1 MGCVTLVGPRWASAT
16 LGCFICIRCSGV
28 HRNLGV
34 HISFVRSVSLD
45 SWKNEHIKNMQKWG
59 NKKCNAYWE
68 AKLPKNYPR
77 PDEHSS
83 MAELERFIRAK
94 YEQRRWVAD
103 DRDLSEEEEEEEEE
117 ERPKKKAPAK
127 KAPAKKA
134 AKKVEEEEEDFGEE
148 AEEPQEQSP
157 VADLMD
163 MFSVPTNAPA
173 DNSAAAAPAAGYG
186 YGDPYGGRV
195 DLSSLS
201 YGGAQQQQPQ
211 QQQQA
216 YGYGAQG
223 YGYGGYGYGNQ
234 QGFSGYGY

>member
-1 MGCVTLVGPRWASAT
+1 MFIGPRWASAT

-103 DRDLSEEEEEEEEE
+103 DRDESEEEESEEESEE
-117 ERPKKKAPAK
+117 EVRKPVKKAVKKPAAK
-127 KAPAKKA
+127 KPVAKKA
-134 AKKVEEEEEDFGEE
+134 AKAIADDEDFD
-148 AEEPQEQSP
+148 ADDSMFNMSP
-157 VADLMD
+157 V
-163 MFSVPTNAPA
+163 PE
-173 DNSAAAAPAAGYG
+173 
-186 YGDPYGGRV
+186 
-195 DLSSLS
+195 
-201 YGGAQQQQPQ
+201 AQTPV
-211 QQQQA
+211 
-216 YGYGAQG
+216 
-223 YGYGGYGYGNQ
+223 
-234 QGFSGYGY
+234 SR

>member
-1 MGCVTLVGPRWASAT
+1 MSQIKASHKKILEDLLKKDCNKVCADCRAKGPRWASAT

-103 DRDLSEEEEEEEEE
+103 DRDESEEEESEEESEE
-117 ERPKKKAPAK
+117 EVRKPVKKAVKKPAAK
-127 KAPAKKA
+127 KPVAKKA
-134 AKKVEEEEEDFGEE
+134 AKAIADDEDFD
-148 AEEPQEQSP
+148 ADDSMFNMSP
-157 VADLMD
+157 VPEAQTPVSPMTDFL
-163 MFSVPTNAPA
+163 
-173 DNSAAAAPAAGYG
+173 
-186 YGDPYGGRV
+186 
-195 DLSSLS
+195 LSLLSPLSPLSLLS
-201 YGGAQQQQPQ
+201 LLSLLSPQ
-211 QQQQA
+211 RRR
-216 YGYGAQG
+216 
-223 YGYGGYGYGNQ
+223 
-234 QGFSGYGY
+234 SLRRT